1 VAGGSSKAVVASDK
15 AAAGNKAAAAGDKAA
30 AMGGRCARPGPRG
43 GKQSAPLHPD
53 LSAVATLAQQH
64 HDKLLPQKG
73 APGLNLASSLFLL
86 DGT

>member
-1 VAGGSSKAVVASDK
+1 VGASDK
-15 AAAGNKAAAAGDKAA
+15 AAANNKAAAAGDKAA
-30 AMGGRCARPGPRG
+30 AAMGGGRCARRGPRG
-43 GKQSAPLHPD
+43 GKQSAPPHPD

-64 HDKLLPQKG
+64 DEKLLPKKG